1 MSSFQPP
8 SKELFTGVLHKCGAK
23 VKSWNKRWM
32 VLRSDY
38 CLYYYKDAA
47 KKPLGS
53 ISLRDQK
60 FRTRKGEKGDCTW
73 PKNVTMEQTIVMVTS
88 TRTYYMFAEKA
99 KEAEEWKKVLQDSH
113 DQLRDET
120 YRNNRLLSGG
130 PSSASSLS
138 ENSREGEE
146 RDKTNTYGEGSASP
160 EGDSVFVPQD
170 YLIARKSDEIEGIK
184 FSLGTTL
191 PLQNG
196 VSGQGR
202 GEVENG
208 CIDAIYDLAKQD
220 ETPPM
225 DVYEDMDISSQN
237 APVDVSSP
245 TYEDMDAGGGVNSVQ
260 NPSFPESDEYEMI
273 TVESMQDSIVPTSAK
288 NQPLPPPPIGGKE
301 STNAVSGLPLYE
313 DIPDTVSSQIQQP
326 FYEDMCDNTNKWISD
341 RRECV
346 PEAQDSGDEDEGRE
360 APPLPPKD
368 DAPPLPPK
376 SSKETDSARAS
387 PLTDNKPIPPMNVT
401 PPSPHRQPNISP
413 PSSHR
418 QANVTPS
425 SPHRQANVTPPSPHR
440 QANVTPPSPHRQAN
454 VTQPSPNRQANV
466 TPTSPHRQANIPPP
480 SPHNLPPKASPPSPH
495 KRRNVSPPSPHRTT
509 VTPPPITDRD
519 ICITP
524 PPHRGGNVTPPSPR
538 RRHNFSPQN
547 LTPHTPQQETKPA
560 VPRPLSSSQERP
572 STPSPSPKPIPKP
585 RSHSCSSPSHLSDG
599 TSLPSQ
605 SLPPKMPLIEVMRVS
620 PEDQAIY
627 DDVCFEPET
636 ESYWNNERLKGTK
649 LFCL

>member
-60 FRTRKGEKGDCTW
+60 FRTRKGERGDCTW

-99 KEAEEWKKVLQDSH
+99 KEAEEWKKVLQNSH
-113 DQLRDET
+113 DQLRDES

-130 PSSASSLS
+130 PSSTSSLS
-138 ENSREGEE
+138 EKEEEE
-146 RDKTNTYGEGSASP
+146 RDKTDTHGSSP

-170 YLIARKSDEIEGIK
+170 YLTARRSDEIEGIK

-196 VSGQGR
+196 VSGQGG

-237 APVDVSSP
+237 APVDMSSP
-245 TYEDMDAGGGVNSVQ
+245 TYEDMDVGSVANSVQ
-260 NPSFPESDEYEMI
+260 NPSFQESAEYELI
-273 TVESMQDSIVPTSAK
+273 TVENMQDGLVTTSVK
-288 NQPLPPPPIGGKE
+288 NQPLPPPPVGRKE

-376 SSKETDSARAS
+376 GSKETDSARAS
-387 PLTDNKPIPPMNVT
+387 PLTDNKLIPPMNVT

-418 QANVTPS
+418 QANVTPT
-425 SPHRQANVTPPSPHR
+425 SPH
-440 QANVTPPSPHRQAN
+440 
-454 VTQPSPNRQANV
+454 RQANV
-466 TPTSPHRQANIPPP
+466 TPTSPHRQANISPP
-480 SPHNLPPKASPPSPH
+480 SPHRQTNITLPLNGNLPPKASPPSPR

-509 VTPPPITDRD
+509 VTPPPIIDRD

-524 PPHRGGNVTPPSPR
+524 PPHKGGNVTPPSPR

-560 VPRPLSSSQERP
+560 VPRPLSSSREQPR
-572 STPSPSPKPIPKP
+572 TPSPSPKPIPKP
-585 RSHSCSSPSHLSDG
+585 RSHSCSGPSHLCDG

-605 SLPPKMPLIEVMRVS
+605 SLPPKMPLAEVMRVS

-636 ESYWNNERLKGTK
+636 ESYWNKERLKGTK